1 MKVVKAGDMG
11 LCSGVRNAIR
21 LAEQV
26 AAGNKGRRMCVYGNL
41 AHNKIV
47 MEHIA
52 GLGMETIFNASD
64 CRPGDVVL
72 IRAHGISDR
81 ERSGFEEKGVHIVDA
96 TCPLVLRNQKDM
108 RESSLPVILA
118 GIKGHSETIAVE
130 GVAKGPYIIVESPE
144 DLDGIDPGVC
154 YKLIV
159 QTTFETSALEAIVAR
174 LDELGIRY
182 VRGNSIC
189 RASELRREAIR
200 RLCLDVDFIVV
211 VGDRMSANSNALV
224 AEARRYGKDAI
235 LVENPLDLD
244 ENMLKGFKTVG
255 LSAGSSTSDAVIEEV
270 ERRLLQL

>member
-1 MKVVKAGDMG
+1 MKVVKAENMG
-11 LCSGVRNAIR
+11 FCSGVRNAIR
-21 LAEQV
+21 LAEKV
-26 AAGNKGRRMCVYGNL
+26 AAENNGQRMYVYGNL

-47 MEHIA
+47 MEHI
-52 GLGMETIFNASD
+52 GSLGMETIFDASGS
-64 CRPGDVVL
+64 RPGDIVL

-81 ERSGFEEKGVHIVDA
+81 ERSAFEEKGVRLIDA
-96 TCPLVLRNQKDM
+96 TCPLVMQNQKAM

-130 GVAKGPYIIVESPE
+130 GVAKGPYITVESPE
-144 DLDGIDPGVC
+144 DLDGIDSGVC

-159 QTTFETSALEAIVAR
+159 QTTFETSALEAIVSR

-182 VRGNSIC
+182 VQGNNIC
-189 RASELRREAIR
+189 RASELRRGSIR
-200 RLCLDVDFIVV
+200 RLCLEVDFIIV

-224 AEARRYGKDAI
+224 AEARRCGKDAI
-235 LVENPLDLD
+235 LVENPSDLD

-255 LSAGSSTSDAVIEEV
+255 LSAGSSTPDAVIEEV